1 MAWLYLIIGGV
12 FESLFA
18 FSLGKISESQG
29 RETIF
34 WVLSFLL
41 SVALSMWFLYKA
53 IDTGLGIGVSYAI
66 WGAIGVAGSV
76 LLGYFYFQEPLS
88 FWKLFFLSTLVIS
101 VIGLNLSSAK

>member
-1 MAWLYLIIGGV
+1 MAWWYLIIGGV

-76 LLGYFYFQEPLS
+76 LLGYFYFQESLS